1 MTEPPRALRCA
12 IYTRKST
19 EEGLQQEFNTLQA
32 QREAGEACVL
42 SQRASCWTVLP
53 ERYDD
58 GGFSGASLERPALKE
73 LLNKIE
79 AGAIDCV
86 VVYKVDRLSRS
97 LLDFARLMSL
107 FDRHGVSF
115 VSVTQEFNTTT
126 SLGRLT
132 LNILLSFAQFE
143 RELIGERTR
152 DKLGAARRKGKWI
165 GGIPVLGYDVA
176 AKGGGLVVNVAEAER
191 VREIFAIAAG
201 SETLAEALQQVNARG
216 LQTKEWS
223 SEGGRLHAGQAFRAA
238 SLSALLGNVQ
248 YKGMVS
254 HKGTLYPGEQEALI
268 SSELWDEVNRKL
280 GRKGHS
286 QRGRKHAR
294 QDALLLDL
302 LRCGGC
308 GSRIVPTFTTKL
320 GQRYRYYACERAKR
334 RECKQRPVAAQDLD
348 VSVLRHMEP
357 ILGPTNTIAVQQS
370 IANVTFS
377 GVAREVCIGLRD
389 GTRSSYTLPAVNRRG
404 ARGHVQAEVGRVPR
418 ISRIMALA
426 IKLEQVVRERQAPT
440 YAALAEAGHLSRARL
455 SQIMTLAN
463 LAPSIQETVLLLP
476 RRMSGPE
483 SVSEKQLRAIAR
495 QVDWT
500 SQKKLFDGLVR
511 RASR

>member
-1 MTEPPRALRCA
+1 MATGFSDCSSRSVHDGSAACVALRHLYA
-12 IYTRKST
+12 QVHRRESAA
-19 EEGLQQEFNTLQA
+19 EFNTLQA

-42 SQRASCWTVLP
+42 SQRASGWTVLP

-176 AKGGGLVVNVAEAER
+176 AKGGLVVNVDEAER
-191 VREIFAIAAG
+191 VREIFTIAAE
-201 SETLAEALQQVNARG
+201 SETLAEALVEVNRRG
-216 LQTKEWS
+216 LMTKQWT
-223 SEGGRLHAGQAFRAA
+223 SEGGRLHASQAFGAT

-248 YKGMVS
+248 YKGVIS
-254 HKGTLYPGEQEALI
+254 HKGTLYPGEQEALV
-268 SSELWDEVNRKL
+268 SAELWDEVNRKL
-280 GRKGHS
+280 GRKGRS

-294 QDALLLDL
+294 QDALLLDV

-308 GSRIVPTFTTKL
+308 GARMVPTFTTKQ
-320 GQRYRYYACERAKR
+320 GQRYRYYPCERAKR
-334 RECKQRPVAAQDLD
+334 RECKQRPVAAEDLD

-357 ILGPTNTIAVQQS
+357 ILGPTNAIAVQQS
-370 IANVTFS
+370 IASVTFNAA
-377 GVAREVCIGLRD
+377 AREVALRC
-389 GTRSSYTLPAVNRRG
+389 GM
-404 ARGHVQAEVGRVPR
+404 ERV
-418 ISRIMALA
+418 
-426 IKLEQVVRERQAPT
+426 
-440 YAALAEAGHLSRARL
+440 
-455 SQIMTLAN
+455 
-463 LAPSIQETVLLLP
+463 
-476 RRMSGPE
+476 
-483 SVSEKQLRAIAR
+483 RAIR
-495 QVDWT
+495 C
-500 SQKKLFDGLVR
+500 R
-511 RASR
+511 R